1 MSSNCRNT
9 LAARPEDRSSLG
21 LFMGGYHVGDIVNGI
36 GRQDNNIIILFI
48 VHTGKEFIED

>member
-1 MSSNCRNT
+1 MSSSCRNT

-21 LFMGGYHVGDIVNGI
+21 LFMGGYQVGDIVNGI
-36 GRQDNNIIILFI
+36 GRQDNNIIIFI